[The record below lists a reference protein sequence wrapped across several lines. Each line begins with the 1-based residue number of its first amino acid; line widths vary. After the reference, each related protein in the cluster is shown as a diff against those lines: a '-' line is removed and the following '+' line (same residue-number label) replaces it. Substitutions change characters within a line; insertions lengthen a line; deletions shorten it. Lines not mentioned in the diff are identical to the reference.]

1 MVRAPFGTVFE
12 ARPPQPQNPV
22 ACCTLPS
29 TLSFTPLRSRAVFAP
44 VWTTLYALIGFSCAR
59 TMGPALGAAPPR
71 ALLAWQVQSVLNL
84 LWAPTFFGSHRLRL
98 GFLVSSALLAA
109 AAWMAMEFAAVAG
122 ALSAALLLPY
132 LAWLSFATA
141 LNLRLWQLNGPGA

>member
-1 MVRAPFGTVFE
+1 
-12 ARPPQPQNPV
+12 
-22 ACCTLPS
+22 
-29 TLSFTPLRSRAVFAP
+29 
-44 VWTTLYALIGFSCAR
+44 
-59 TMGPALGAAPPR
+59 MGPALGAAPPR